1 MKGRALFLYN
11 DKAGRGNFSRKA
23 AAISDVLR
31 EGGYEVVPQAIEFG
45 RNPFD
50 GNETVDIVV
59 AAGGDGTMNYVINN
73 MKAKGLD
80 IPLGVIPAG
89 TANDFA
95 RALGMRRGALAA
107 ARQIASGEVKSVDCG
122 RVNGLYYVNVFS
134 FGLFTT
140 TSQHTPDGIKHR
152 IGRLAY
158 LFEGIKEIKEM
169 RTIPLEVTTDE
180 RTFKVEALIALVFNG
195 ETAGSLPLA
204 PGASISDGL
213 LDCIFICRSDVLL
226 LGINV
231 IRHMIGGYPS
241 SIVYLRSRHIR
252 ITSTLGDIATDVD
265 GQRGVDFPLDVECLP
280 GGLKVVAPAKE

>member
-11 DKAGRGNFSRKA
+11 DRAGRGRIAHKA
-23 AAISDVLR
+23 DAIAGILR
-31 EGGYEVVPQAIEFG
+31 EGGYDVLPHIIEFG

-50 GNETVDIVV
+50 GHEDVDMVV

-80 IPLGVIPAG
+80 IPLAVIPAG

-95 RALGMRRGALAA
+95 RALGMRRGALDA
-107 ARQIASGEVKSVDCG
+107 ARQIADGEIRRVDCG

-158 LFEGIKEIKEM
+158 LFEGIKELKEM

-180 RTFKVEALIALVFNG
+180 RTFKVDALIALVFNG

-204 PGASISDGL
+204 PGASIDDGL
-213 LDCIFICRSDVLL
+213 LDCILICKSDVLL

-241 SIVYLRSRHIR
+241 SIVYLRSRRLH
-252 ITSTLGDIATDVD
+252 ITSPLGDIATDVD

-280 GGLKVVAPAKE
+280 GELKVVAPKKR